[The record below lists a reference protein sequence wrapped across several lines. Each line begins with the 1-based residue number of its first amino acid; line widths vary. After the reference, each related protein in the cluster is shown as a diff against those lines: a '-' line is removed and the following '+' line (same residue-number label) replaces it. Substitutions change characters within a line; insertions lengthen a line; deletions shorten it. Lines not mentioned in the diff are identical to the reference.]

1 MIWLERQITGLSHTV
16 CMYRGSR
23 VPTIVNEL
31 EHEPELLGGQ
41 IHSKQY
47 ASLKFWPQVTGFVME
62 SKFLQV

>member
-1 MIWLERQITGLSHTV
+1 
-16 CMYRGSR
+16 MYRGSR